1 MQDIHTTRP
10 SIGSWLYR
18 PLKCVIPQRQRR
30 QIGKLTTEEA
40 NRETLLFFVFV
51 CHAYSCSKY
60 TQEQR
65 GVCLTIYNGK
75 KPEIGIPTSDCATRR
90 YTTVHLDFCL
100 RFSKLIGQIG
110 RVPLFGAGPRRYIRS
125 RLFRSAVTAFW
136 RALTASWRQ
145 KGKRK
150 QVFPRAIR
158 TTELPSNPS
167 PLTFRNNQIQIL
179 QTSSTHATMAANISQ
194 QVTNAHGTW
203 LSHARTH
210 IQRETKGQEP

>member
-125 RLFRSAVTAFW
+125 RLFRLAVTASGVP
-136 RALTASWRQ
+136 LPLPGGKKASESRSFLGAFARQ
-145 KGKRK
+145 NCL
-150 QVFPRAIR
+150 R
-158 TTELPSNPS
+158 TLRP
-167 PLTFRNNQIQIL
+167 
-179 QTSSTHATMAANISQ
+179 
-194 QVTNAHGTW
+194 
-203 LSHARTH
+203 
-210 IQRETKGQEP
+210 